1 MEDIDYFFNTLE
13 KSDISLLGYSFK
25 NERVKDEI
33 ISKIPHV
40 EIQEIDSSFSFKN
53 YLRDEKL
60 KYLFEGSDKSDIKV
74 PKWFV
79 LDINNITS
87 KFLIDRVKLIK
98 EVLNNIRRYMYSDT
112 YGIEEPFYKL
122 LILCPLYTNISSSG
136 DFDYK
141 YTIHSFIG
149 GNTPIYISDFVCTI
163 NDNNSLCVL
172 KKRHRGIVVI
182 NPFDDNDK
190 KISLGGLKDYTYI
203 CNYENCQ

>member
-1 MEDIDYFFNTLE
+1 MEDINYFFNILE

-60 KYLFEGSDKSDIKV
+60 KYLFEGSDMSDIKV

-87 KFLIDRVKLIK
+87 KLLIKKVKLIK

-112 YGIEEPFYKL
+112 YGIEDPFYKL
-122 LILCPLYTNISSSG
+122 LITCTLQKTTS
-136 DFDYK
+136 DFG
-141 YTIHSFIG
+141 IHSFIG
-149 GNTPIYISDFVCTI
+149 GNTPIYISDFVCAI
-163 NDNNSLCVL
+163 NDNNNLNVL
-172 KKRHRGIVVI
+172 KNRH
-182 NPFDDNDK
+182 DDNDK

-203 CNYENCQ
+203 YNYENCQ

>member
-1 MEDIDYFFNTLE
+1 MKDISYFFNTLE

-25 NERVKDEI
+25 EERIKDEI

-40 EIQEIDSSFSFKN
+40 EIQEIDSSFSFRS
-53 YLRDEKL
+53 YLRNEKL

-87 KFLIDRVKLIK
+87 KLLINKVKLIRSTL
-98 EVLNNIRRYMYSDT
+98 EGIRNDMYSET
-112 YGIEEPFYKL
+112 YPKEFDAAGNQKPFYKL
-122 LILCPLYTNISSSG
+122 LVTCPLQRTSS
-136 DFDYK
+136 DFD
-141 YTIHSFIG
+141 IHSFSG

-163 NDNNSLCVL
+163 KDDNSLFVL
-172 KKRHRGIVVI
+172 KNRH
-182 NPFDDNDK
+182 DDNEK

>member
-1 MEDIDYFFNTLE
+1 MEDINYFFNILE

-40 EIQEIDSSFSFKN
+40 EIKEIDSSFSFKN

-60 KYLFEGSDKSDIKV
+60 KYLFEGSDMSDIKV

-87 KFLIDRVKLIK
+87 KLLINKVKLIK

-112 YGIEEPFYKL
+112 YGIEDPFYKL
-122 LILCPLYTNISSSG
+122 LITCTLQKTTS
-136 DFDYK
+136 DFG
-141 YTIHSFIG
+141 IHSFIG
-149 GNTPIYISDFVCTI
+149 GNTPIYISDFVCAI
-163 NDNNSLCVL
+163 NDNNNLNVL
-172 KKRHRGIVVI
+172 KNRH
-182 NPFDDNDK
+182 DDNDK

-203 CNYENCQ
+203 YNYENCQ

>member
-1 MEDIDYFFNTLE
+1 MEDISYFFNNLE
-13 KSDISLLGYSFK
+13 KSDISLLGYTFK

-60 KYLFEGSDKSDIKV
+60 KYLFEGSDMSDIKV

-87 KFLIDRVKLIK
+87 KLLINKVKLIK

-122 LILCPLYTNISSSG
+122 LITCPLNTKKISSS
-136 DFDYK
+136 DFD
-141 YTIHSFIG
+141 INSFIG

-163 NDNNSLCVL
+163 NDNNSLLVL
-172 KKRHRGIVVI
+172 KNRH
-182 NPFDDNDK
+182 DDNDK

-203 CNYENCQ
+203 YNYENCQ

>member
-1 MEDIDYFFNTLE
+1 MEDISYFFNILE
-13 KSDISLLGYSFK
+13 KSDISLLGYTFK

-60 KYLFEGSDKSDIKV
+60 KYLFEGSDMSDIKV

-87 KFLIDRVKLIK
+87 KLLINKVKLIK

-112 YGIEEPFYKL
+112 YGIEDPFYKL
-122 LILCPLYTNISSSG
+122 LITCPLQKTIS
-136 DFDYK
+136 DFD
-141 YTIHSFIG
+141 INSFIG
-149 GNTPIYISDFVCTI
+149 GNTPIYISDFVCAI
-163 NDNNSLCVL
+163 NDNNNLNVL
-172 KKRHRGIVVI
+172 KNRH
-182 NPFDDNDK
+182 DDNDK

-203 CNYENCQ
+203 YNYENCQ

>member
-1 MEDIDYFFNTLE
+1 MEDISYFFNNLE
-13 KSDISLLGYSFK
+13 KSDISLLGYTFK

-60 KYLFEGSDKSDIKV
+60 KYLFEGSDMSDIKV

-87 KFLIDRVKLIK
+87 KLLINKVKLIK

-122 LILCPLYTNISSSG
+122 LITCPLQKTSS
-136 DFDYK
+136 DFD
-141 YTIHSFIG
+141 IHSFSG

-163 NDNNSLCVL
+163 NDNNSLLVL
-172 KKRHRGIVVI
+172 KNRH
-182 NPFDDNDK
+182 DDNDK

-203 CNYENCQ
+203 CNYENYQ

>member
-1 MEDIDYFFNTLE
+1 MEDISYFFNNLE
-13 KSDISLLGYSFK
+13 KSDISLLGYTFK

-40 EIQEIDSSFSFKN
+40 EIKEIDSSFSFKN

-60 KYLFEGSDKSDIKV
+60 KYLFEGSDMSDIKV

-87 KFLIDRVKLIK
+87 KLLINKVKLIK

-112 YGIEEPFYKL
+112 YGIEDPFYKL
-122 LILCPLYTNISSSG
+122 IITCPLQKTSS
-136 DFDYK
+136 DFD
-141 YTIHSFIG
+141 IHSFSG
-149 GNTPIYISDFVCTI
+149 GNTPIYISDFVCAI
-163 NDNNSLCVL
+163 NDDKGLFVMKN
-172 KKRHRGIVVI
+172 RH
-182 NPFDDNDK
+182 DDNDK

-203 CNYENCQ
+203 YNYENCQ

>member
-1 MEDIDYFFNTLE
+1 MEDISYFFKILE
-13 KSDISLLGYSFK
+13 KSDISLLGYTFK

-60 KYLFEGSDKSDIKV
+60 KYLFEGSDMSDIKV

-87 KFLIDRVKLIK
+87 KLLINKVKLIK

-112 YGIEEPFYKL
+112 YGIEDPFYKL
-122 LILCPLYTNISSSG
+122 LITCTLQKTTS
-136 DFDYK
+136 DFG
-141 YTIHSFIG
+141 IHSFIG
-149 GNTPIYISDFVCTI
+149 GNTPIYISDFVCAI
-163 NDNNSLCVL
+163 NDNNNLNVL
-172 KKRHRGIVVI
+172 KNRH
-182 NPFDDNDK
+182 DDNDK

-203 CNYENCQ
+203 YNYENCQ

>member
-1 MEDIDYFFNTLE
+1 MENIDYFFNILE
-13 KSDISLLGYSFK
+13 KSDVSLLGYSFK
-25 NERVKDEI
+25 NERIKDEI

-79 LDINNITS
+79 LDINNIKS
-87 KFLIDRVKLIK
+87 LLLINKVKLIK
-98 EVLNNIRRYMYSDT
+98 EVLNNIRKDMYSGT

-122 LILCPLYTNISSSG
+122 LITCPLQKTIS
-136 DFDYK
+136 DFD
-141 YTIHSFIG
+141 IHSFIG

-163 NDNNSLCVL
+163 NDNSLNVL
-172 KKRHRGIVVI
+172 KNRH
-182 NPFDDNDK
+182 DDNEK
-190 KISLGGLKDYTYI
+190 KISLGSLKDYTYI
-203 CNYENCQ
+203 YNYENCQ

>member
-1 MEDIDYFFNTLE
+1 MEDISYFFNILE
-13 KSDISLLGYSFK
+13 KSDISLLGYTFK

-60 KYLFEGSDKSDIKV
+60 KYLFEGSDMSDIKV

-87 KFLIDRVKLIK
+87 KLLINKVKLIK

-122 LILCPLYTNISSSG
+122 LITCPLQKTIS
-136 DFDYK
+136 DFD
-141 YTIHSFIG
+141 IHSFIG
-149 GNTPIYISDFVCTI
+149 GNTPIYISDFVCAI
-163 NDNNSLCVL
+163 NDNNNLNVL
-172 KKRHRGIVVI
+172 KNRH
-182 NPFDDNDK
+182 DDNDK

-203 CNYENCQ
+203 YNYENCQ

>member
-1 MEDIDYFFNTLE
+1 MEDISYFFNNLE
-13 KSDISLLGYSFK
+13 KSDISLLGYTFK

-60 KYLFEGSDKSDIKV
+60 KYLFEGSDMSDIKV

-87 KFLIDRVKLIK
+87 KLLINKVKLIK

-122 LILCPLYTNISSSG
+122 LITCPLQKTIS
-136 DFDYK
+136 DFD
-141 YTIHSFIG
+141 IHSFIG
-149 GNTPIYISDFVCTI
+149 GNTPIYISDFVCAI
-163 NDNNSLCVL
+163 NDNNNLNVL
-172 KKRHRGIVVI
+172 KNRH
-182 NPFDDNDK
+182 DDNDK

-203 CNYENCQ
+203 YNYENCQ

>member
-1 MEDIDYFFNTLE
+1 MEDISYFFNILE
-13 KSDISLLGYSFK
+13 KSDISLIGYSFK

-60 KYLFEGSDKSDIKV
+60 KYLFEGSDMSDIKV

-87 KFLIDRVKLIK
+87 KFLIDKAKLIRTTL
-98 EVLNNIRRYMYSDT
+98 EGIRSDMYSE
-112 YGIEEPFYKL
+112 YPGSYPQKPFYRL
-122 LILCPLYTNISSSG
+122 LITCPLQKTIS
-136 DFDYK
+136 DFD
-141 YTIHSFIG
+141 IHIFIG
-149 GNTPIYISDFVCTI
+149 GNTTIYISDFVCSI
-163 NDNNSLCVL
+163 NDNNTLNVI
-172 KKRHRGIVVI
+172 KNRH
-182 NPFDDNDK
+182 DDNEK

>member
-1 MEDIDYFFNTLE
+1 MEDISYFFNILE
-13 KSDISLLGYSFK
+13 KSDISLLGYTFK

-60 KYLFEGSDKSDIKV
+60 KYLFEGSDMSDIKV

-87 KFLIDRVKLIK
+87 KLLINKVKLIK

-112 YGIEEPFYKL
+112 YGIEDPFYKL
-122 LILCPLYTNISSSG
+122 LITCTLQKTTS
-136 DFDYK
+136 DFG
-141 YTIHSFIG
+141 IHSFIG
-149 GNTPIYISDFVCTI
+149 GNTPIYISDFVCAI
-163 NDNNSLCVL
+163 NDNNNLNVL
-172 KKRHRGIVVI
+172 KNRH
-182 NPFDDNDK
+182 DDNDK

-203 CNYENCQ
+203 YNYENCQ

>member
-1 MEDIDYFFNTLE
+1 MEDINYFFNILE

-60 KYLFEGSDKSDIKV
+60 KYLFEGSDMSDIKV

-87 KFLIDRVKLIK
+87 KLLINKVKLIK

-112 YGIEEPFYKL
+112 YGIEDPFYKL
-122 LILCPLYTNISSSG
+122 LITCTLQKTTS
-136 DFDYK
+136 DFG
-141 YTIHSFIG
+141 IHSFIG
-149 GNTPIYISDFVCTI
+149 GNTPIYISDFVCAI
-163 NDNNSLCVL
+163 NDNNNLNVL
-172 KKRHRGIVVI
+172 KNRH
-182 NPFDDNDK
+182 DDNDK

-203 CNYENCQ
+203 YNYENCQ

>member
-1 MEDIDYFFNTLE
+1 MENIDYFFNTLE

-25 NERVKDEI
+25 NERIKDEI

-40 EIQEIDSSFSFKN
+40 EIQEIDSSFSFKSF
-53 YLRDEKL
+53 LRNEKL
-60 KYLFEGSDKSDIKV
+60 NHLFEEGNLPNSNA
-74 PKWFV
+74 KWFV

-87 KFLIDRVKLIK
+87 KLLIDKAKLIK

-122 LILCPLYTNISSSG
+122 LITCPLQRSTVFTKTSS
-136 DFDYK
+136 DFD
-141 YTIHSFIG
+141 IHSFSG
-149 GNTPIYISDFVCTI
+149 GNTPIWISDFVCSI
-163 NDNNSLCVL
+163 NDNNTLNVL
-172 KKRHRGIVVI
+172 KNRH
-182 NPFDDNDK
+182 DDNDK

>member
-1 MEDIDYFFNTLE
+1 MEDISYFFNILE
-13 KSDISLLGYSFK
+13 KSDISLLGYTFK

-60 KYLFEGSDKSDIKV
+60 KYLFEGSDMSDIKV

-87 KFLIDRVKLIK
+87 KLLINKVKLIK

-112 YGIEEPFYKL
+112 YGIEDPFYKL
-122 LILCPLYTNISSSG
+122 LITCPLQKTIS
-136 DFDYK
+136 DFD
-141 YTIHSFIG
+141 IHSFIG
-149 GNTPIYISDFVCTI
+149 GNTPIYISDFVCSI
-163 NDNNSLCVL
+163 NDNNNLNVL
-172 KKRHRGIVVI
+172 KNRH
-182 NPFDDNDK
+182 DDNEK

-203 CNYENCQ
+203 YNYENCQ